1 MYEDKMKSQLIIEV
15 ESQEALSSLQKI
27 NGVNVI
33 SYSNII
39 PKNVQEII
47 DEVINDFNFN
57 RVHDVMEHM
66 NWKWSGEVPSIER
79 LKTKASNLLQ
89 DAYIKYLINHTN
101 EQYTIRTGGLEAY
114 YENIDG
120 EDYFELKFVL
130 TSVNNYY

>member
-1 MYEDKMKSQLIIEV
+1 MKSQLIIEV

-27 NGVNVI
+27 NGVNII

-57 RVHDVMEHM
+57 RVHDVMKYM
-66 NWKWSGEVPSIER
+66 NWKWSGEVPSIEK

-89 DAYIKYLINHTN
+89 DVYIKYLINHAD
-101 EQYTIRTGGLEAY
+101 EQYTIRVGGLEVY
-114 YENIDG
+114 YTNING
-120 EDYFELKFVL
+120 EDYFELKFIL
-130 TSVNNYY
+130 ESVDNY